1 MKTLSQIH
9 KYYMTKKQNK
19 MNTTKEQE
27 KLIELSE
34 SKNPYSSECHN
45 RQLWSEG
52 FRSGILHKAMQL
64 NEIRTM
70 LQDEYDRNKVDTNAS
85 FLDRFA
91 KVIHDAL

>member
-1 MKTLSQIH
+1 MKTLRQIH
-9 KYYMTKKQNK
+9 KDYMTKKQNK

-34 SKNPYSSECHN
+34 SKNPYSSECPN

-52 FRSGILHKAMQL
+52 FRAGINHKSISLNMIRHLMQ
-64 NEIRTM
+64 E
-70 LQDEYDRNKVDTNAS
+70 EYNKNQRDTNAG

-91 KVIHDAL
+91 QVVHDAI